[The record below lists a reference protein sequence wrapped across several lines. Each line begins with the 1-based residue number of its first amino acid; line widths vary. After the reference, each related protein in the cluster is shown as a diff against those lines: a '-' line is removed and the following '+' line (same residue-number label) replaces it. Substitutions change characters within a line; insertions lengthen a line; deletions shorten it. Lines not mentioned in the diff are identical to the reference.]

1 MRVKETNGQHETA
14 HDDSQRMHQY
24 FLLPQRLGCAV
35 NQITNHAS
43 HWPKNCVKEAVHGR
57 PSTRPC
63 LPKVGEILEI
73 VSSQKRVD
81 GELSSKGAEV
91 GRDES
96 ESRKGGD
103 CLYSSV
109 VGRLFDKL
117 PARSVQEIVFVRSV
131 LFLFCAWEVVQLH
144 IVIGLVGTLA
154 PWLARFGL
162 VIEIAY
168 IHIWCNIILIS
179 DSLLDGS
186 ISTKVRHGSE
196 IIPKTVHSIFSS

>member
-24 FLLPQRLGCAV
+24 FLCPRRLGCAV

-43 HWPKNCVKEAVHGR
+43 HWPKNCVEEAVHGR
-57 PSTRPC
+57 PPIRPC
-63 LPKVGEILEI
+63 LPKVGKILKI
-73 VSSQKRVD
+73 VRSKKRVD
-81 GELSSKGAEV
+81 GELGAKCAEV

-96 ESRKGGD
+96 ENRKGGD
-103 CLYSSV
+103 RLYSSV

-131 LFLFCAWEVVQLH
+131 LFLFCAWEVVQVH
-144 IVIGLVGTLA
+144 TVIRLVGTFA

-162 VIEIAY
+162 IIEIA
-168 IHIWCNIILIS
+168 
-179 DSLLDGS
+179 
-186 ISTKVRHGSE
+186 
-196 IIPKTVHSIFSS
+196 